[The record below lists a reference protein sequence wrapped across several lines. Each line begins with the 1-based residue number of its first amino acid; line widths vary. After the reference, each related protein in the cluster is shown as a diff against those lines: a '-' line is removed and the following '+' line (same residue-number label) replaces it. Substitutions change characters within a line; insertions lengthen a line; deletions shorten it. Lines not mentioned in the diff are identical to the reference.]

1 MYLAAADR
9 LLAQGDAY
17 ECYCTE
23 EEVRER
29 NDAAVAAGRAPGY
42 DGRCRALDPDER
54 VALAAEGR
62 PRTIRF
68 RTPDDGVSSFTDLIR
83 GEVRVDWSLIH
94 DFVIVRSDG
103 APIFFLANA
112 VDDLEMGITHV
123 IRGEDLID
131 STHRV
136 LALRAALGA
145 TDVPEY
151 AHLPLIVDAES
162 RAKLSKRHGAVALED
177 FRHDGYLPEALM
189 NYIALLGWAPADDGD
204 EVLDADE
211 LVAAFDLDRVTHAAA
226 GFDRAKL
233 DWLNG
238 EWIRRLPRDE
248 LVARSRTARPRALR
262 RRVRRRGRRCGGRD
276 RAGARGDPGAD
287 RRPDGI
293 PVRRRGRLPDRPRI
307 LGGRRADRPDRRGA
321 RRGDRARRGVRLDAS
336 TRVDFRGALTALGL
350 SKKEIR
356 KAMPALY
363 AAVEGLPRGLPLF
376 DSMHL
381 LGRDRTLARL
391 RAARERRIWP
401 ERRAERG
408 RRPLVWRDLR
418 GWCNRQHNRFWSCHW
433 GFESSPPSSQH
444 GTFPSG
450 LAPSSSGRGRRPLKA
465 VTAVRICSGLQHGSP
480 APGKLEPGFCAS
492 PETSRSRRADAQ
504 FGNGAGERVFS
515 ARVIVPAC
523 MRVRTARS
531 TLARAP
537 RAAISTT
544 SRACCRTLHR
554 CRAHARACVC
564 TRDHARRQAGITT
577 ERATIRVGVMVHT
590 RDAPR
595 RNA

>member
-1 MYLAAADR
+1 MIRVRFSPAPTGSLHIGSARTALFNWLYARHHGGVFLLRIEDTDVARSRDEWVVGIQETLRWLGIDWDEGPILQSSRFPVYLAAADR

-42 DGRCRALDPDER
+42 DGRCRALTPDER

-62 PRTIRF
+62 PRSIRF
-68 RTPDDGVSSFTDLIR
+68 RTPDHGVSSFTDLIR
-83 GEVRVDWSLIH
+83 GEVRVDWSLIP

-112 VDDLEMGITHV
+112 VDDLEMGITQV

-151 AHLPLIVDAES
+151 AHLPLIVDVES

-177 FRHDGYLPEALM
+177 FRDDGYLPEALM

-204 EVLDADE
+204 EVLDADA

-238 EWIRRLPRDE
+238 EWIRRLPREE
-248 LVARSRTARPRALR
+248 LIARVEPLA
-262 RRVRRRGRRCGGRD
+262 
-276 RAGARGDPGAD
+276 
-287 RRPDGI
+287 
-293 PVRRRGRLPDRPRI
+293 
-307 LGGRRADRPDRRGA
+307 
-321 RRGDRARRGVRLDAS
+321 RARFGDAYDAAVVDGAVGIAQERAVTLEQIVDQMGFLFVDEADFRIAPDSQAVVERTDRIGEVLDAVI
-336 TRVDFRGALTALGL
+336 THVELCDWTVDAVDFRAALTALGL

-356 KAMPALY
+356 GAMPALY

-381 LGRDRTLARL
+381 LGRHRTLARL
-391 RAARERRIWP
+391 RAAR
-401 ERRAERG
+401 
-408 RRPLVWRDLR
+408 
-418 GWCNRQHNRFWSCHW
+418 NRLS
-433 GFESSPPSSQH
+433 
-444 GTFPSG
+444 
-450 LAPSSSGRGRRPLKA
+450 
-465 VTAVRICSGLQHGSP
+465 
-480 APGKLEPGFCAS
+480 
-492 PETSRSRRADAQ
+492 
-504 FGNGAGERVFS
+504 
-515 ARVIVPAC
+515 
-523 MRVRTARS
+523 
-531 TLARAP
+531 
-537 RAAISTT
+537 
-544 SRACCRTLHR
+544 
-554 CRAHARACVC
+554 
-564 TRDHARRQAGITT
+564 
-577 ERATIRVGVMVHT
+577 
-590 RDAPR
+590 
-595 RNA
+595 

>member
-1 MYLAAADR
+1 MIRVRFSPAPTGSLHIGSARTALFNWLYARHHGGVFVLRIEDTDVARSRDEWVVGIQETLRWLGIDWDEGPILQSSRFPVYLAAAHR
-9 LLAQGDAY
+9 LLAQSDAY

-42 DGRCRALDPDER
+42 DGRCRALTPDER

-62 PRTIRF
+62 PRSIRF
-68 RTPDDGVSSFTDLIR
+68 RTPDHGVSSFTDLIR

-112 VDDLEMGITHV
+112 VDDLEMGITQV

-177 FRHDGYLPEALM
+177 FRDDGYLPEALM

-204 EVLDADE
+204 EVLDADA

-238 EWIRRLPRDE
+238 EWIRRLTREELNARVVPLAHARFGDAYDAAVVEAAVGIAQERAVTLVQVVDQMGFLFLDE
-248 LVARSRTARPRALR
+248 ADFGIAPDSWAVVERT
-262 RRVRRRGRRCGGRD
+262 D
-276 RAGARGDPGAD
+276 RIGE
-287 RRPDGI
+287 
-293 PVRRRGRLPDRPRI
+293 V
-307 LGGRRADRPDRRGA
+307 
-321 RRGDRARRGVRLDAS
+321 LDAVI
-336 TRVDFRGALTALGL
+336 THVELCDWTVAAVDFRAALTALGL
-350 SKKEIR
+350 SKKQIR
-356 KAMPALY
+356 AAMPALY

-391 RAARERRIWP
+391 RAAR
-401 ERRAERG
+401 
-408 RRPLVWRDLR
+408 
-418 GWCNRQHNRFWSCHW
+418 NRL
-433 GFESSPPSSQH
+433 P
-444 GTFPSG
+444 
-450 LAPSSSGRGRRPLKA
+450 
-465 VTAVRICSGLQHGSP
+465 
-480 APGKLEPGFCAS
+480 
-492 PETSRSRRADAQ
+492 
-504 FGNGAGERVFS
+504 
-515 ARVIVPAC
+515 
-523 MRVRTARS
+523 
-531 TLARAP
+531 
-537 RAAISTT
+537 
-544 SRACCRTLHR
+544 
-554 CRAHARACVC
+554 
-564 TRDHARRQAGITT
+564 
-577 ERATIRVGVMVHT
+577 
-590 RDAPR
+590 
-595 RNA
+595 